1 MRVNGLHTSSALAEA
16 DAATRAGEFSVAARL
31 LTEIAGP
38 GSDFSIWLRLAVV
51 GRRSGDYTGALDALT
66 SALALK
72 PDELSAVLMKG
83 SILRAFGR
91 REEAARAYAHAL
103 AVAPPSH
110 TLPPPIRAELDKAQ
124 AAVTEDALWRARLAN
139 INLAGASQ
147 ARLEKLRADI
157 LAGGEGPLRLDGL
170 PHVGFY
176 DPADFPGVAEFA
188 AATPQILAEFQTL
201 VAQRVPELVT
211 AHGSGGGLGAEQSRK
226 WSAIHLISD
235 GKVVEDNARFAPLT
249 LELYERLGP
258 PKIAGRSPNLM
269 FSLLDPK
276 TSIPPHHG
284 IINTRLVLHI
294 PLIVPNDCAL
304 RVGDETRTWEPG
316 TAMIFDDT
324 IEHEAWNDSDALR
337 VVLLGDVW
345 RPELDAGEQA
355 AIARL
360 MARE

>member
-1 MRVNGLHTSSALAEA
+1 MRYEIQ
-16 DAATRAGEFSVAARL
+16 FS
-31 LTEIAGP
+31 G
-38 GSDFSIWLRLAVV
+38 
-51 GRRSGDYTGALDALT
+51 
-66 SALALK
+66 
-72 PDELSAVLMKG
+72 
-83 SILRAFGR
+83 FGR
-91 REEAARAYAHAL
+91 TSMSSVTGTKLFSFSGTTAGSREGKKRC
-103 AVAPPSH
+103 AV
-110 TLPPPIRAELDKAQ
+110 KAQ
-124 AAVTEDALWRARLAN
+124 VGNDQE
-139 INLAGASQ
+139 
-147 ARLEKLRADI
+147 LE
-157 LAGGEGPLRLDGL
+157 P
-170 PHVGFY
+170 V
-176 DPADFPGVAEFA
+176 VCM
-188 AATPQILAEFQTL
+188 
-201 VAQRVPELVT
+201 AQRVPELVT

-249 LELYERLGP
+249 IELYERLGP